1 MWYKSNITICV
12 VKYLEEFCCVGEV
25 IIPSN
30 PYYLSLVFIYLDIEI
45 CLDTSILA
53 TSIMDRKEYADFRS
67 IEVLSMSGL
76 GILFQKSFLAIL
88 FLCEWDF
95 YVYICIFS

>member
-1 MWYKSNITICV
+1 MWYKSNITT
-12 VKYLEEFCCVGEV
+12 
-25 IIPSN
+25 N

-67 IEVLSMSGL
+67 IEVLSISGL

-88 FLCEWDF
+88 CEWDF
-95 YVYICIFS
+95 YVYICIFSWL